1 MRFAIVIEKGAN
13 NYGAYVPDLPGCIT
27 TGSTVEEVKRN
38 MVEAIELHLY
48 GIREE
53 QDFIPAPESLAE
65 YVDISDDPEKWRE
78 GVIKIDNAKACQ
90 E

>member
-1 MRFAIVIEKGAN
+1 MRFAIVIEKGEN

-48 GIREE
+48 GMWED
-53 QDFIPAPESLAE
+53 QDPIPSPECLAE
-65 YVDISDDPEKWRE
+65 YVDVPDEPEAWEE
-78 GVIKIDNAKACQ
+78 GVIKIDNEKACQ